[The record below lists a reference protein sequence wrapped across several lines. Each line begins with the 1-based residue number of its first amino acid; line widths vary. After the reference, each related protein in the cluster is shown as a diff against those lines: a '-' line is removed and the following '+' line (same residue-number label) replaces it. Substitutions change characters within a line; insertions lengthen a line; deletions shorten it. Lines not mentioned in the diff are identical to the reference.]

1 MIASKSV
8 NSQIKC
14 SWETVE
20 RHLAVGK
27 LESKRA
33 GENVLSSTGSPL
45 FKNRTWSKAQSA
57 PPLRHNNPTVCICI
71 LWQVHTQK
79 QIQTPEHLTWEGRPC
94 HDGSMAMV
102 SSNLQYHDF
111 HRSLKCQMENEI
123 SDNTIV
129 VHSGKI
135 SDVAVLK
142 LKLLWCFPLLFLP
155 GGHYW
160 KINRGS

>member
-33 GENVLSSTGSPL
+33 GKNVLSSTGPPL

-57 PPLRHNNPTVCICI
+57 PPPRHNNPTVWTFY
-71 LWQVHTQK
+71 LLYVHIVFTFY
-79 QIQTPEHLTWEGRPC
+79 
-94 HDGSMAMV
+94 
-102 SSNLQYHDF
+102 LQYLQF
-111 HRSLKCQMENEI
+111 WENCLSSFAVFLFVTQDDRYLRQIKHWNSKMRGTQYRNWYLTNSI
-123 SDNTIV
+123 SVQYMKNANLNIKADNN
-129 VHSGKI
+129 
-135 SDVAVLK
+135 
-142 LKLLWCFPLLFLP
+142 CFL
-155 GGHYW
+155 
-160 KINRGS
+160 S